1 MASALHGFMNDHTFY
16 GQRQVSAGPLG
27 GVAACALLP
36 QQPAPVAH
44 CMWADRNTY
53 TDFYAW
59 VSSPT
64 ALARTMLAIRP
75 HIELARPYAG

>member
-1 MASALHGFMNDHTFY
+1 
-16 GQRQVSAGPLG
+16 
-27 GVAACALLP
+27 VAACALLP